1 MSLPSP
7 AEYEHLNSL
16 EFSQLF
22 ISGGWSKVRST
33 GHNGAKNG
41 REFGGGDSSATPMAK
56 QLLLWCAE
64 RGLTRSDGPLQI
76 KGPYGTGGR

>member
-22 ISGGWSKVRST
+22 ISRGWSKVRST
-33 GHNGAKNG
+33 GHNGAKSG
-41 REFGGGDSSATPMAK
+41 REFWGSDSLATPMAK

-64 RGLTRSDGPLQI
+64 RELTRSDAPLQI
-76 KGPYGTGGR
+76 KGPYGTGDR